1 MGLLEHA
8 FYGLLICFSFFQNST
23 FEEGVTAKFPKRK
36 CILISLSNSFPS
48 KLACFH
54 LSKTPWSLAILLYP
68 TLLDFL
74 MTWTSAMGYSPLCFL
89 SYSFFPSPFHIPHIY
104 LVYLCCILFLLGAR
118 NLLFSYECTLLP
130 KNTEYFKFQIK
141 AKINIS
147 RTCIHIVLI
156 I

>member
-118 NLLFSYECTLLP
+118 NLLFFL
-130 KNTEYFKFQIK
+130 
-141 AKINIS
+141 
-147 RTCIHIVLI
+147 
-156 I
+156 